1 MIYQF
6 PLYSFLSLQFTAV
19 QSIILSRPQVGS
31 SREKVT
37 RWWTWTWWLP
47 WPSWGLAR
55 TTSCSPAPPS
65 PPPSWSRSV
74 PPRRTGSSLTTTG
87 ARSSRSVERL
97 SHSDCDQLLPCRPGV
112 LRDSTH
118 WRTRAPHITA
128 EFYYQLSEL
137 SSVDL
142 PRPQYSCIYTGF
154 YVNKY
159 RNREILL
166 NNTRYRQNLRYEI
179 LRLVTAPIL
188 IWKYDEYEIRLRL

>member
-1 MIYQF
+1 MDLDLVAALAQLG
-6 PLYSFLSLQFTAV
+6 PGEDHELQ
-19 QSIILSRPQVGS
+19 
-31 SREKVT
+31 
-37 RWWTWTWWLP
+37 
-47 WPSWGLAR
+47 PS
-55 TTSCSPAPPS
+55 T
-65 PPPSWSRSV
+65 
-74 PPRRTGSSLTTTG
+74 SLTPSIVVQVCPAQEDWLQPNHHRGKILQVSLETF
-87 ARSSRSVERL
+87 